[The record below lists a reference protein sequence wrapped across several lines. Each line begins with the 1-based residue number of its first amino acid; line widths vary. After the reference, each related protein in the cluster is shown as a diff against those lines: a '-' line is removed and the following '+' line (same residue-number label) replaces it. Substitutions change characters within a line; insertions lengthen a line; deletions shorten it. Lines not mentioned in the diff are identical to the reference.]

1 MDEIEIEIEI
11 GTISPTSS
19 PEKPSSNSS
28 VAGVENLEPGFR
40 SEQRSPARTR
50 AENSSPRLKSKPGDF
65 LSPSKLPAGQKPTE
79 LISEISSSC
88 RKLTVADRM
97 LEKLGMQVKKGVQSS
112 TEICLIPE
120 QKKPEVSWPVFT
132 VEDEKLSPA
141 PKKEEWKEKEK
152 IEEKME
158 KKSDRQS
165 SSGSKDHNSRTL
177 SFRDSFS
184 NGKKDGFEEIH
195 SHRFNPGQ
203 EANLGAR
210 TKSSDR
216 RTNSPRSKS
225 QHSRCETQEERRSRD
240 HKTSQDGTKSK
251 ISESRSNPSRSADRR
266 RGSPDMIRNKNKVG
280 SVVSWDKWK
289 HQERTT
295 EPSGSTFVDNIK
307 VGIFIM
313 NL

>member
-19 PEKPSSNSS
+19 PEKPSSNSR
-28 VAGVENLEPGFR
+28 VAGVENLEQVFR

-79 LISEISSSC
+79 NISELSSSC

-112 TEICLIPE
+112 TEICSTPE
-120 QKKPEVSWPVFT
+120 KRKPEVSWPVFT

-158 KKSDRQS
+158 KKSDQQC
-165 SSGSKDHNSRTL
+165 SKDHNSRTL

-203 EANLGAR
+203 EANPGTR

-216 RTNSPRSKS
+216 RINSPRSKS

-251 ISESRSNPSRSADRR
+251 ISESRSNSSRSADRR
-266 RGSPDMIRNKNKVG
+266 RGSPDLIRNKNK
-280 SVVSWDKWK
+280 VVSWDKWK